1 MTDRVGII
9 GEMRKELLSRLDR
22 VPEIEDDGLYA
33 IIDDLILST
42 GRRTRLSL
50 REKEDI
56 RRELY
61 NSVRKLDVLQDLID
75 DEKITEIMVNGWE
88 KIFVEKNGRITRL
101 PRTFASPE
109 RLADIVQQ
117 IAGRCDRTVNEQ
129 KPIADA
135 LLGNGD
141 RVNIVLPPVSIDGPV
156 VTIRRFPKEAIT
168 MERLT
173 ALKTITW
180 EAADFLKDLVAAGY
194 SILVGGG
201 TSTGKT
207 TFLNALSAF
216 IPKDERIVTIEDNA
230 ELQITGIDNLVRL
243 EARDANLEG
252 SREITIRDLIKTA
265 LRMRPNRIIIGEVRG
280 REAGDFLTAL
290 NTGHSGSLGSAHAN
304 STRDMTGR
312 LEAMVRMGSDLPI
325 PVIRGQIASGVEIIV
340 HLTRDASGARRVEE
354 ICEITGFDGAEISM
368 QTLYGQDAS
377 GTLRKRG
384 ELYHTEKRDR
394 YHEYKKHFEDP
405 RQARL
410 PVL

>member
-1 MTDRVGII
+1 MTDHTGIT
-9 GEMRKELLSRLDR
+9 GEMRKELLLRLER
-22 VPEIEDDGLYA
+22 VPEIGDDELYA
-33 IIDDLILST
+33 LIDDMILCA
-42 GRRTRLSL
+42 GPKMRLSL

-75 DEKITEIMVNGWE
+75 DEEITEIMVNGWE
-88 KIFVEKNGRITRL
+88 KIFVEKHGRITRL
-101 PRTFASPE
+101 PRTFVNPE
-109 RLADIVQQ
+109 RLSDIVQQ
-117 IAGRCDRTVNEQ
+117 IAGRCNRTVNEQ
-129 KPIADA
+129 RPIADA
-135 LLGNGD
+135 RLENGD

-168 MERLT
+168 MERLIRLGT
-173 ALKTITW
+173 VTR
-180 EAADFLKDLVAAGY
+180 EAADLLKDLVGAGY

-207 TFLNALSAF
+207 TFLNALSDY

-243 EARDANLEG
+243 EARDANLEE

-280 REAGDFLTAL
+280 KEAGDFLTAL

-325 PVIRGQIASGVEIIV
+325 PVIRSQIASGVEIIV
-340 HLTRDASGARRVEE
+340 HLMRDASGSRRVEE
-354 ICEITGFDGAEISM
+354 ICEITGFDGTDISM
-368 QTLYGQDAS
+368 QTLYRLDAAGS
-377 GTLRKRG
+377 LQKRG
-384 ELYHTEKRDR
+384 ELYHTEKMKR
-394 YHEYKKHFEDP
+394 YYEYKKHYEKL
-405 RQARL
+405 R
-410 PVL
+410 